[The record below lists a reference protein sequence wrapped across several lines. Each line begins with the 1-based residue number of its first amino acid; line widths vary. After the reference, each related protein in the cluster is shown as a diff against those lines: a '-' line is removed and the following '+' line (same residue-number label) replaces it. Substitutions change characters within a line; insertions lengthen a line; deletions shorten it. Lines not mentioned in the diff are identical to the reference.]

1 MKLSS
6 AQTASL
12 LLATPATVL
21 ARAALPASPITT
33 PASTISLLLPYNGA
47 SATYYG
53 SVVSVLPSGIA
64 YAVTCAPLPASATV
78 TEAGD
83 FCGPEFTITQG
94 PHMWEMQYT
103 VAGEGS
109 LSAHCEGNVNTAG
122 PLTCTESAG
131 GPDFTGTMDGGVSTS
146 VLVKSDLESVFNA
159 VTVTAGAEKLTGGGA
174 SATASAQQSSETASE
189 SKKASSKSTK
199 ASLLPL
205 TGTASQTGSATGTGA
220 VATPTGTGAA
230 GINKVQTGAV
240 MGAAGILLAALA
252 L

>member
-6 AQTASL
+6 VQTASL
-12 LLATPATVL
+12 LLAAPTTIL

-33 PASTISLLLPYNGA
+33 PASTVTLLLPYNGA
-47 SATYYG
+47 GSTYYG
-53 SVVSVLPSGIA
+53 SVVSVFSAGTA

-78 TEAGD
+78 TDAGD

-94 PHMWEMQYT
+94 PSIWEMQYT
-103 VAGEGS
+103 VAGEAS
-109 LSAHCEGNVNTAG
+109 VSARCEGDVNASG
-122 PLTCTESAG
+122 PLTCTESEG
-131 GPDFTGTMDGGVSTS
+131 GPEFTDTNEGGVSTT
-146 VLVKSDLESVFNA
+146 VLLKSDLSSVFNL
-159 VTVTAGAEKLTGGGA
+159 VTITAGAEKLTGGGA
-174 SATASAQQSSETASE
+174 SATASAKQSSETASE

-205 TGTASQTGSATGTGA
+205 TGTASQTGSATGTGSA
-220 VATPTGTGAA
+220 ATPTGTGAA